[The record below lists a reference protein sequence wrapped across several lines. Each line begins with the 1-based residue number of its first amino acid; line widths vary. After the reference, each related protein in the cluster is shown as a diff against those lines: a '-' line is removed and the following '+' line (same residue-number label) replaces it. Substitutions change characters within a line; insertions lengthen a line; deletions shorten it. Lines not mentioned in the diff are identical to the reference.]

1 MQIIALDIET
11 TGLGP
16 SSHRIVEIA
25 GVIYDAKSKSIAGE
39 FESLINPMRNVPRES
54 TEKHGLLSEH
64 VSAAP
69 TFEEFAP
76 WLANL
81 LKGRAVIAHNSR
93 FDQSFVLK
101 EFERAGISL
110 TSSDWICT
118 QKIAGGL
125 SLLAACQE
133 YEIELVNHHYALDD
147 ARACLEIFLRNES
160 DLIDKISISEA
171 PILEGFIPPATL
183 TRQQIGITPNR
194 SAVRSFSRRVEFPNL
209 DSEFTYL
216 AVLNEFLEDMSI
228 SDMELSDL
236 NDLCAELGISESRE
250 TELRTEYLAA
260 IQRSCMRDGVLSASE
275 AEILNRFA
283 KALGLPNI
291 FEAKNDS
298 VSLPAKGSL
307 VCVTGTAIINGETW
321 DKAKW
326 KSELSRLGYMFTD
339 DLRKNDGVSLLLQ
352 ESEGSQSSKVGKAMN
367 WGIPRM
373 TFEKFLGEIG
383 GLN

>member
-11 TGLGP
+11 TGLSP
-16 SSHRIVEIA
+16 KSHRIVEIA
-25 GVIYDAKSKSIAGE
+25 GVIYDTKAKSISGE
-39 FESLINPMRNVPRES
+39 FESLINPMRNVPLES
-54 TEKHGLLSEH
+54 TDKHGLISEH
-64 VSAAP
+64 LSAAP

-81 LKGRAVIAHNSR
+81 LNGRAVIAHNSR

-101 EFERAGISL
+101 EFDRAGVSL

-118 QKIAGGL
+118 QKLSGGL

-133 YEIELVNHHYALDD
+133 YEIELLNHHYALDD
-147 ARACLEIFLRNES
+147 ARACLEILRRIES
-160 DLIDKISISEA
+160 DPWAKMSISEA
-171 PILEGFIPPATL
+171 PIIQGFVPPATL

-194 SAVRSFSRRVEFPNL
+194 SPVRSFSRRVEFPSS

-228 SDMELSDL
+228 SDAELKDL
-236 NDLCAELGISESRE
+236 NDLCKELGISQNRQN
-250 TELRTEYLAA
+250 ELRSEYLAA
-260 IQRSCMRDGVLSASE
+260 IERSCMRDGILSASE

-283 KALGLPNI
+283 RALGLTNN
-291 FEAKNDS
+291 FEAKNVS
-298 VSLPAKGSL
+298 VSLPANGSL
-307 VCVTGTAIINGETW
+307 ICVTGTATIHGVHW

-326 KSELSRLGYMFTD
+326 SAELSGLGYKFTD
-339 DLRKNDGVSLLLQ
+339 ELRKTDGVSLLLQ
-352 ESEGSQSSKVGKAMN
+352 ESEGSQSSKVSKAIN

-383 GLN
+383 GLK

>member
-16 SSHRIVEIA
+16 STHRIVEIA

-69 TFEEFAP
+69 TFEELAP

-118 QKIAGGL
+118 QKSSGGL

-133 YEIELVNHHYALDD
+133 YDIELANHHYALDD
-147 ARACLEIFLRNES
+147 ARACLEIFRRNES
-160 DLIDKISISEA
+160 DLIDRISISEA

-194 SAVRSFSRRVEFPNL
+194 STVRSFSRRVEFPNL

-236 NDLCAELGISESRE
+236 NDLCGELGISQARE
-250 TELRTEYLAA
+250 TELRNEYLAA
-260 IQRSCMRDGVLSASE
+260 IERSCMRDGVLSASE
-275 AEILNRFA
+275 AELLNRFA
-283 KALGLPNI
+283 KALGLSNI
-291 FEAKNDS
+291 FEAKNES

-326 KSELSRLGYMFTD
+326 KSELIRLGYTFTD
-339 DLRKNDGVSLLLQ
+339 ELRKNDGVSLLLQ

-373 TFEKFLGEIG
+373 TFEKFLGETG
-383 GLN
+383 GLQ